1 MDRTACVDALL
12 GASPPAVRAA
22 LAAVDREV
30 LGTALTGLVESAEV
44 VGDPIGFC
52 AHVGA
57 GLDADAEPVAALAGL
72 AARDLAIAYGC
83 LCGDPLALE
92 TFEREHLTPVL
103 PALARMGASA
113 ATIDEQ
119 AQALRARLLVGD
131 AKSPARIRD
140 YRGQGGLRRWVRA
153 VLVHQY
159 LNAIRDNRREVG
171 VDDESV
177 LDALADPG
185 TDPRLAYLKQRYR
198 DSFAASIDAAAAG
211 LQPNERA
218 VLHYTFVDNLNLDAL
233 GRALRISRAS
243 AHRRLTAA
251 REALLA
257 GTERELQ
264 ARLALT
270 REEVV
275 SLHRLVRSQLE
286 LSMGRIFAR

>member
-1 MDRTACVDALL
+1 MDRTGWVDALL
-12 GASPPAVRAA
+12 EAAPPAVRAA
-22 LAAVDREV
+22 AEREALGAAVERLIEQ
-30 LGTALTGLVESAEV
+30 AEV
-44 VGDPIGFC
+44 GGDPVGFC

-57 GLDADAEPVAALAGL
+57 CLDADAEPVAALAGL
-72 AARDLAIAYGC
+72 AARDLGIAYGC
-83 LCGDPLALE
+83 SRGDPEALE
-92 TFEREHLTPVL
+92 VFEREHLTPVL

-131 AKSPARIRD
+131 AAHPAQIRD

-159 LNAIRDNRREVG
+159 LNAIRDTRREVG
-171 VDDESV
+171 VEDETV

-211 LQPNERA
+211 LQPAERA
-218 VLHYTFVDNLNLDAL
+218 VLHYTFVDGLNLDAL

-270 REEVV
+270 PEEVV

>member
-22 LAAVDREV
+22 LATVDREAI
-30 LGTALTGLVESAEV
+30 TAALDGLVDKAEV
-44 VGDPIGFC
+44 ANDPVGFC
-52 AHVGA
+52 AHLGA
-57 GLDADAEPVAALAGL
+57 ILDADAEPMTALAGL
-72 AARDLAIAYGC
+72 AARDLGIAYGC
-83 LCGDPLALE
+83 LRGDPMALE
-92 TFEREHLTPVL
+92 AFEREHLTPVL

-113 ATIDEQ
+113 AAIDEQ

-131 AKSPARIRD
+131 TATPAGIRD

-171 VDDESV
+171 TDDESV

-185 TDPRLAYLKQRYR
+185 IDPRLAYLKQRYR

-218 VLHYTFVDNLNLDAL
+218 VLHYTFVDGLNLDAL

-264 ARLALT
+264 DRLALT